1 MASSAEHVLA
11 PGALSIPMSDREF
24 SALAD
29 LVWEESGIRLSPQK
43 QTMLACR
50 LATRLR
56 ATGLTTFADYYD
68 LVASPEG
75 RLAELP
81 EMIDAVSTN
90 KTEFFREPSHFGF
103 LATKAL
109 PFLLGRPGRQAG
121 EPFRVWS
128 AACSTGEEP
137 YTAAMV
143 LADKL
148 GLPQALGA
156 AHRFAIV
163 ATDINR
169 EVLARAK
176 AAVYPLSEI
185 EPVPTE
191 FRARYLMYGKGA
203 RKGLCRV
210 VPELRAMVT
219 FAWYNLLSS
228 DACVHDP
235 QDVVF
240 CRNVLIYFDRPTQ
253 ERVVKALASR
263 LRPGGYLFIGH
274 SESLT
279 GISGD
284 LRWVAPT
291 VYQMPAEGK
300 AGG

>member
-1 MASSAEHVLA
+1 MASSAQPELVA
-11 PGALSIPMSDREF
+11 GALSVPMSDREF
-24 SALAD
+24 SVLAD
-29 LVWEESGIRLSPQK
+29 LIWEESGIRLTPQK

-50 LATRLR
+50 LAARLR
-56 ATGLTTFADYYD
+56 ATGLETFAEYYD

-75 RLAELP
+75 RLTELP

-90 KTEFFREPSHFGF
+90 KTEFFREPSHFTF
-103 LATKAL
+103 LATKAV
-109 PFLLGRPGRQAG
+109 PFLLGRPGRQSG

-148 GLPQALGA
+148 GLPQTLGA
-156 AHRFAIV
+156 TRRYAIV

-169 EVLARAK
+169 EVLARAR
-176 AAVYPLSEI
+176 AAVYPLAEI

-219 FAWYNLLSS
+219 FAWYNLLSNEE
-228 DACVHDP
+228 CVQDM
-235 QDVVF
+235 QDVIF

-253 ERVVKALASR
+253 ERVVRALASR

-291 VYQMPAEGK
+291 IYQVPTEAK
-300 AGG
+300 GGG